1 MFTANDKIK
10 LNPEIFPMDKLENKT
25 FQAGVLSYPVLI
37 LDWEMCVVDAFV
49 DPYHGQMVSVNV
61 LNDER
66 VAADVLVYFRV
77 DDCVISKAIKLKIEY
92 TILGKML
99 KFQPLINANRNQRA
113 VLMKERAK
121 LKRQVSTPLKEK
133 EIKANWKQ
141 VSILDKELI
150 EIQKDESTVFIVAHK
165 LLGQVEL
172 DCKEEQIENKLR
184 QLLRQKRT
192 ALRKIIQIDKIVEG
206 DIVYKKVGLVASEAG
221 QIAKISKDFAV
232 NVINAPKKPK
242 TDKDNY
248 VGIELECFSTK
259 TIEEMK
265 TAFIKAGLK
274 GFVNI
279 ATDSSI
285 RPEVKRN
292 QAMEIRVCVMEKDL
306 DTVFAR
312 IMKVV
317 EDNDCKVN
325 ASCGTHVHLDMRNRN
340 PELAYSNLYKSQDL
354 MLALQPEERR
364 RNTYCVPNTTPEI
377 ALKDFGQ
384 NQRRSAINATA
395 YPKHKT
401 IEIRLHHGTVDYPTL
416 NHWIKFLVAIAS
428 LDVKMSKKISTTTE
442 LESLG
447 LVSAETITNFKAR
460 VKKYA

>member
-1 MFTANDKIK
+1 MFTVDDKIK
-10 LNPEIFPMDKLENKT
+10 LNPEIFPIDKLENKT

-49 DPYHGQMVSVNV
+49 DPYHGQMVSINV

-99 KFQPLINANRNQRA
+99 KVQPLINANRDQRA

-141 VSILDKELI
+141 VSTLDKALI

-172 DCKEEQIENKLR
+172 DCKEEHIENKLR
-184 QLLRQKRT
+184 QLLSQKRK
-192 ALRKIIQIDKIVEG
+192 ALRKIIPIDKIVEG
-206 DIVYKKVGLVASEAG
+206 DLVYKKVGLVASEAG

-232 NVINAPKKPK
+232 KVINAPKKPK

-265 TAFIKAGLK
+265 TVFIKAGLK

-279 ATDSSI
+279 TTDSSI

-306 DTVFAR
+306 DTVFPR

-317 EDNDCKVN
+317 DDNDCKVN
-325 ASCGTHVHLDMRNRN
+325 TSCGTHVHLDMRNRN

-364 RNTYCVPNTTPEI
+364 KNTYCAPNTTPEI

-384 NQRRSAINATA
+384 NQRRAAINATA

-401 IEIRLHHGTVDYPTL
+401 IEIRLHHGTVNYPTL

-428 LDVKMSKKISTTTE
+428 LNVKMSKKISTTAE